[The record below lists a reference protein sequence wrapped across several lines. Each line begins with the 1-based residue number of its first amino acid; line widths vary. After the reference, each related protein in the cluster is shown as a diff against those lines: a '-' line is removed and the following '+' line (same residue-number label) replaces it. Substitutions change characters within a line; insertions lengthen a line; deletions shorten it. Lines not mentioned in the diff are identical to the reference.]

1 MGTGFRTFII
11 IVCIAVGNTIANGQ
25 AANKFDLAQLYKDNK
40 LTVYNRDI
48 SVEKGDGKN
57 SLALSQEFGEG
68 LVWINGVSFSTGTI
82 EIDLKGQDVFQH
94 SFVGIAFHAQDDS
107 TFEAIYF
114 RPFQFH
120 SPDPVKQARA
130 VQYISLPVYTWQ
142 KLREEKAGVYE
153 NTVNP
158 VPDPN
163 NWFHVKMVVKEKEVL
178 VYVNDAT
185 TPSLQVPLLGKRNNG
200 RIALYTADQS
210 GGTFANLVIQN
221 N

>member
-1 MGTGFRTFII
+1 MRAGLRISII
-11 IVCIAVGNTIANGQ
+11 IAFIVAGNIMANGQ
-25 AANKFDLAQLYKDNK
+25 KNKFDLAQLYKENK

-48 SVEKGDGKN
+48 TVETGDN
-57 SLALSQEFGEG
+57 SLAMSQDLGEG

-82 EIDLKGQDVFQH
+82 EIDLKGQDLFQH

-114 RPFQFH
+114 RPFQFR
-120 SPDPVKQARA
+120 STDPVKQARA

-142 KLREEKAGVYE
+142 KLREEKAGLYE
-153 NTVNP
+153 NTVKP
-158 VPDPN
+158 VPDPD
-163 NWFHVKMVVKEKEVL
+163 NWFHVKMIVKEKEVL

-185 TPSLQVPLLGKRNNG
+185 TPSLQVPLLGERNNG

-221 N
+221 Q

>member
-1 MGTGFRTFII
+1 MRTGLRTFII
-11 IVCIAVGNTIANGQ
+11 IICIAAGNNIANGQ
-25 AANKFDLAQLYKDNK
+25 TANRFDLAQLYKDHK
-40 LTVYNRDI
+40 LTVYNRDVT
-48 SVEKGDGKN
+48 VETGDN
-57 SLALSQEFGEG
+57 SLALSQELGEG
-68 LVWINGVSFSTGTI
+68 LVWMNGVSFSTGTL
-82 EIDLKGQDVFQH
+82 EIDLKGQDLFQH

-114 RPFQFH
+114 RPFQFR
-120 SPDPVKQARA
+120 STDPVKQARA

-142 KLREEKAGVYE
+142 KLREEKPSIYE

-158 VPDPN
+158 VPDPD
-163 NWFHVKMVVKEKEVL
+163 NWFHIKMIVKEKEVL

-185 TPSLQVPLLGKRNNG
+185 TPSLQVPLLGKRNKG
-200 RIALYTADQS
+200 KIALYTADQS